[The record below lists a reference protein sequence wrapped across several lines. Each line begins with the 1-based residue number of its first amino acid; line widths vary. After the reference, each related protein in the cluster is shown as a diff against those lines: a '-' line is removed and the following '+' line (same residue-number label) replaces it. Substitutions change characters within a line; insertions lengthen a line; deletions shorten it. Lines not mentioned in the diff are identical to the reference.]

1 MSSIIRAWSKPG
13 RPLMN
18 IRLVLGYIAILLPLT
33 CFAQSGPINSEG
45 LKLTDF
51 AIIAVHPRLLVIT
64 VRCGRADTP
73 PGTSAIAV
81 VQDHDGLPQSQGFTQ
96 QTCNGQPA
104 QILLDIPNGT
114 GELQH
119 SEVLFSV
126 STQAGGVVYHQAF
139 PIPPQAA
146 VALPP
151 PTDRQQ
157 AMAALWGPDPGYL
170 TAFGKDF
177 ELGDFAAV
185 DRLLDRLE
193 RDDVKLASGRSADQT
208 YADAVSE
215 KLGGA
220 ERVLWSERFAK
231 WHHEAPK
238 SNAALI
244 ATAQAI
250 RNDAW
255 GLRGTSI
262 DSKLD
267 PDARK
272 LFNRRL
278 ADAERLLAP
287 QLQNPQGSPLSAEV
301 LIEIM
306 REEKKPAAQID
317 KIGAEAIAR
326 FPRHTELYVT
336 LSDPNTTF
344 TRRFD
349 QIHQPLEPV
358 DWAHAEQLMQLAR
371 TASALP
377 ETYALFYLTMFSRQ
391 TIEFRPFVDSFVN
404 WPDMKASFDALLK
417 SYPAAEN
424 LNIYAAYSC
433 QEGDWQTYRGLR
445 SQLNEQS
452 LQPDKWPSNFQPRVC
467 DAKAP

>member
-1 MSSIIRAWSKPG
+1 
-13 RPLMN
+13 
-18 IRLVLGYIAILLPLT
+18 
-33 CFAQSGPINSEG
+33 
-45 LKLTDF
+45 
-51 AIIAVHPRLLVIT
+51 
-64 VRCGRADTP
+64 
-73 PGTSAIAV
+73 
-81 VQDHDGLPQSQGFTQ
+81 
-96 QTCNGQPA
+96 
-104 QILLDIPNGT
+104 
-114 GELQH
+114 
-119 SEVLFSV
+119 
-126 STQAGGVVYHQAF
+126 
-139 PIPPQAA
+139 
-146 VALPP
+146 
-151 PTDRQQ
+151 
-157 AMAALWGPDPGYL
+157 
-170 TAFGKDF
+170 
-177 ELGDFAAV
+177 
-185 DRLLDRLE
+185 
-193 RDDVKLASGRSADQT
+193 
-208 YADAVSE
+208 
-215 KLGGA
+215 
-220 ERVLWSERFAK
+220 
-231 WHHEAPK
+231 
-238 SNAALI
+238 LI